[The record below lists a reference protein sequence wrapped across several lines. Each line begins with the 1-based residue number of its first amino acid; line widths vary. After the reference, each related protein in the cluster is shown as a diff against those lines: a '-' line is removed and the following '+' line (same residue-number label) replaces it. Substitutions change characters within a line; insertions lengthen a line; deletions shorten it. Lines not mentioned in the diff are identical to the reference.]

1 MINAIILLCVL
12 KESAKSK
19 GLVVWWCYVLVFVG
33 GVMSILSDNQIISAI
48 NNNFIGIEPLVKNR
62 IQPASVDL
70 TLHNTIEIIQTKVI
84 DFASLGDDCSEM
96 YKTLDIGRDGY
107 TLEAGC
113 YIIGYSAEV
122 LSFTTGFNARI
133 CNKNSLVRWG
143 LDAATGNFINPGFKG
158 RMPLIIRN
166 FGSAKLTLHAGMKI
180 CQLEIH
186 QLDNAS
192 TRNYENRHDPE
203 ALVSDIPD
211 WEKRLQK
218 ENEQLDHTFSDFLH
232 QRIVANS
239 R

>member
-1 MINAIILLCVL
+1 
-12 KESAKSK
+12 
-19 GLVVWWCYVLVFVG
+19 
-33 GVMSILSDNQIISAI
+33 MSILSDNQIISAV
-48 NNNFIGIEPLVKNR
+48 NDNFIGIEPLAKNR

-70 TLHNTIEIIQTKVI
+70 TLYDKIEIVTA
-84 DFASLGDDCSEM
+84 DFVDFESLQDEESESL
-96 YKTLDIGRDGY
+96 YITQDIGQDGY
-107 TLEAGC
+107 ILAPGS
-113 YIIGYSAEV
+113 YVIGYSAEM

-166 FGSAKLTLHAGMKI
+166 FGTSKLKLRTGMKI

-211 WEKRLQK
+211 WEKRLQE
-218 ENEQLDHTFSDFLH
+218 ENKNLDHTFSDFLH
-232 QRIVANS
+232 QRILANS

>member
-1 MINAIILLCVL
+1 
-12 KESAKSK
+12 
-19 GLVVWWCYVLVFVG
+19 
-33 GVMSILSDNQIISAI
+33 MSILSDNQIISAV
-48 NNNFIGIEPLVKNR
+48 NDNFIGIEPLAKNR

-70 TLHNTIEIIQTKVI
+70 TLYDKIEIVKA
-84 DFASLGDDCSEM
+84 DFVDFESLQDEESGSLYVTQE
-96 YKTLDIGRDGY
+96 IGQDGY
-107 TLEAGC
+107 ILAPGS
-113 YIIGYSAEV
+113 YVIGYSAEI

-166 FGSAKLTLHAGMKI
+166 FGTSKLKLRAGMKI

-211 WEKRLQK
+211 WEKRLQEDNK
-218 ENEQLDHTFSDFLH
+218 NLDHTFSDFLH
-232 QRIVANS
+232 QRILANS
-239 R
+239 K

>member
-1 MINAIILLCVL
+1 
-12 KESAKSK
+12 
-19 GLVVWWCYVLVFVG
+19 
-33 GVMSILSDNQIISAI
+33 MSILSDNQIISAV
-48 NNNFIGIEPLVKNR
+48 NDNFIGIEPLAKNR

-70 TLHNTIEIIQTKVI
+70 TLYDKIEIVTA
-84 DFASLGDDCSEM
+84 DFVDFESLQDEESESL
-96 YKTLDIGRDGY
+96 YITQEIGQDGY
-107 TLEAGC
+107 ILAPGS
-113 YIIGYSAEV
+113 YVIGYSAEM

-166 FGSAKLTLHAGMKI
+166 FGTSKLKLRAGMKI

-203 ALVSDIPD
+203 ALVSEIPD
-211 WEKRLQK
+211 WEKRLQEDNK
-218 ENEQLDHTFSDFLH
+218 NLDHTFSDFLH
-232 QRIVANS
+232 QRILANS

>member
-1 MINAIILLCVL
+1 
-12 KESAKSK
+12 
-19 GLVVWWCYVLVFVG
+19 
-33 GVMSILSDNQIISAI
+33 MSILSDNQIISAV
-48 NNNFIGIEPLVKNR
+48 NDNFIGIEPLAKNR

-70 TLHNTIEIIQTKVI
+70 TLYDKIEIVKA
-84 DFASLGDDCSEM
+84 DFVDFESLQDEESGSLYVTQE
-96 YKTLDIGRDGY
+96 IGQDGY
-107 TLEAGC
+107 ILAPGS
-113 YIIGYSAEV
+113 YVIGYSAEI

-166 FGSAKLTLHAGMKI
+166 FGTSKLKLRAGMKI

-211 WEKRLQK
+211 WEKRLQEDNK
-218 ENEQLDHTFSDFLH
+218 KLDHTFSDFLH
-232 QRIVANS
+232 QRILANS
-239 R
+239 K

>member
-1 MINAIILLCVL
+1 
-12 KESAKSK
+12 
-19 GLVVWWCYVLVFVG
+19 
-33 GVMSILSDNQIISAI
+33 MSILSDNQIISAV
-48 NNNFIGIEPLVKNR
+48 NDNFIGIEPLAKNR
-62 IQPASVDL
+62 IQPASIDL
-70 TLHNTIEIIQTKVI
+70 TLYDKIEIVTA
-84 DFASLGDDCSEM
+84 DFVDFESLQDEESESL
-96 YKTLDIGRDGY
+96 YITQEIGQDGY
-107 TLEAGC
+107 ILAPGS
-113 YIIGYSAEV
+113 YVIGYSVEM

-166 FGSAKLTLHAGMKI
+166 FGTSKLKLRAGMKI

-203 ALVSDIPD
+203 ALVSEIPD
-211 WEKRLQK
+211 WEKRLQE
-218 ENEQLDHTFSDFLH
+218 ENKNLDHTFSDFLH
-232 QRIVANS
+232 QRILANS

>member
-1 MINAIILLCVL
+1 
-12 KESAKSK
+12 
-19 GLVVWWCYVLVFVG
+19 
-33 GVMSILSDNQIISAI
+33 MSILSDNQIISAV
-48 NNNFIGIEPLVKNR
+48 NDNFIGIEPLAKNR
-62 IQPASVDL
+62 IQPASIDL
-70 TLHNTIEIIQTKVI
+70 TLYDKIEIVTA
-84 DFASLGDDCSEM
+84 DFVDFESLQDEESESL
-96 YKTLDIGRDGY
+96 YITQEIGQDGY
-107 TLEAGC
+107 ILAPGS
-113 YIIGYSAEV
+113 YVIGYSAEM

-166 FGSAKLTLHAGMKI
+166 FGTSKLKLRAGMKI

-211 WEKRLQK
+211 WEKRLQE
-218 ENEQLDHTFSDFLH
+218 ENKNLDHTFSDFLH
-232 QRIVANS
+232 QRILANS

>member
-1 MINAIILLCVL
+1 MC
-12 KESAKSK
+12 K
-19 GLVVWWCYVLVFVG
+19 
-33 GVMSILSDNQIISAI
+33 
-48 NNNFIGIEPLVKNR
+48 
-62 IQPASVDL
+62 
-70 TLHNTIEIIQTKVI
+70 IEIVTA
-84 DFASLGDDCSEM
+84 DFVDFESLQDEESESL
-96 YKTLDIGRDGY
+96 YITQEIGQDGY
-107 TLEAGC
+107 ILAPGS
-113 YIIGYSAEV
+113 YVIGYSAEM
-122 LSFTTGFNARI
+122 LSFTTGFNTRI

-166 FGSAKLTLHAGMKI
+166 FGTSKLKLRAGMKI

-211 WEKRLQK
+211 WEKRLQE
-218 ENEQLDHTFSDFLH
+218 ENKNLDHTFSDFLH
-232 QRIVANS
+232 QRILANS